1 MQLDESQQRALFPE
15 YEIVVEPEDE
25 LAAAME
31 LKTVSS
37 TSESLSTEQ
46 ILDSVPK
53 SCNVWEDAVTPG
65 GEDEELDKKITQQDY
80 NKALSEQKYDP
91 VYINFLTRIDR
102 GSTQQILRYNAGSL
116 HRSDVS
122 ERHPDAISLEMQERG
137 RLYVSRA
144 AQQNATKVPCCAYCG
159 SARAL
164 EFQIMP
170 QILHYLEV
178 EKNTE
183 VTIREE
189 ASKVANAESDAAE
202 AVQSKKSGTIENRI
216 HDVWFMN
223 IFILIDKLYKR
234 YIFYFVGSGL
244 GDH

>member
-1 MQLDESQQRALFPE
+1 M
-15 YEIVVEPEDE
+15 
-25 LAAAME
+25 
-31 LKTVSS
+31 
-37 TSESLSTEQ
+37 
-46 ILDSVPK
+46 
-53 SCNVWEDAVTPG
+53 
-65 GEDEELDKKITQQDY
+65 DKKITQQDY

-116 HRSDVS
+116 HRSDVV

-189 ASKVANAESDAAE
+189 ASEIANADSDAAE
-202 AVQSKKSGTIENRI
+202 AAQSKKSGTIENRI

-234 YIFYFVGSGL
+234 YYFYFVGFGL
-244 GDH
+244 GGH